1 MNYGKLP
8 LSIPKNQALLSGDE
22 LFWDSKGK
30 KKRKRLWVSTCTP
43 SYREEGEGTPY
54 REMVLQGLDILIDS
68 SLGVNA
74 KIRQFTFKRVSL
86 NDPRC

>member
-1 MNYGKLP
+1 MGL
-8 LSIPKNQALLSGDE
+8 
-22 LFWDSKGK
+22 
-30 KKRKRLWVSTCTP
+30 KRKEEKEKTVGLYLYPILW
-43 SYREEGEGTPY
+43 EDGEGTPY

>member
-1 MNYGKLP
+1 MNYGKFP

-22 LFWDSKGK
+22 LFGDSKGK
-30 KKRKRLWVSTCTP
+30 KKRKRLWVSICTP
-43 SYREEGEGTPY
+43 SYGKRGRALHT

-74 KIRQFTFKRVSL
+74 KIRQFTFERVSL
-86 NDPRC
+86 YDPRC